1 MALSVALLLGG
12 CAELNGLFNTQDAP
26 PETEVRAGTFDP
38 ALATP
43 AEDETFAAQPRN
55 KPIPPKPDATAHTAD
70 APVFDPLP
78 PLPDGDPIYRHTA
91 EGPDDMAAHVKG
103 ALTQTHLQIP
113 VMRGTPA
120 LGTWQGIYLFEHRT
134 RPRPREVVLHL
145 TGTP

>member
-1 MALSVALLLGG
+1 MRQFQHSL
-12 CAELNGLFNTQDAP
+12 
-26 PETEVRAGTFDP
+26 TF
-38 ALATP
+38 T
-43 AEDETFAAQPRN
+43 
-55 KPIPPKPDATAHTAD
+55 ATARGLVEITDPVCAWVRGQTVEAGLLTLFIRHTSASLVIQENAD
-70 APVFDPLP
+70 PQVQRDLEAFMDRLV
-78 PLPDGDPIYRHTA
+78 PDGDPIYRHTA